1 MLINKLSQSLM
12 IDWNNTDNN
21 NNYNNSNLIKIKSKN
36 SKVFHIVI

>member
-1 MLINKLSQSLM
+1 M
-12 IDWNNTDNN
+12 IDWNNDSN